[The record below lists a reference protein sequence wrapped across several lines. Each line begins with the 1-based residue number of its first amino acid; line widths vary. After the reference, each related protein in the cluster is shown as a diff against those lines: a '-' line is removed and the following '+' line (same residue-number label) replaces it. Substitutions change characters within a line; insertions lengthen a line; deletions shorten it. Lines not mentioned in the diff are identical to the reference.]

1 MKNQI
6 LINNVATYNTPTILT
21 DIKPINYIFGANGA
35 GKTTIS
41 RVIEQTLKLIFWL
54 V

>member
-1 MKNQI
+1 MINQI
-6 LINNVATYNTPTILT
+6 SINNVATYNTPATLA
-21 DIKPINYIFGANGA
+21 DLKPINYIFGANGT

-41 RVIEQTLKLIFWL
+41 RVIEKAE